1 MGDLKGFWGVQGGPL
16 ERPMGPRSTRA
27 TPRKDCQAGLAFIS
41 ILQPKAEPGPHGT
54 KGQAVTQHQ
63 DLGGW

>member
-27 TPRKDCQAGLAFIS
+27 TPRKDCQAGFFHPAAQS
-41 ILQPKAEPGPHGT
+41 
-54 KGQAVTQHQ
+54 
-63 DLGGW
+63 